1 MRNVAL
7 KSVGYL
13 KPNKINGVATLTAKE
28 KNMEELVNVIEDEVI
43 SSTKVEKNDELKK
56 QIKGI
61 RFMKVKDNFNRETPV
76 VRLTLSNGYEKELK
90 ITDDQLELVRILAED
105 NNNKVVKDCTFMN
118 KVSKKKQ
125 TSYVGLDILLVN
137 GSTIPAL
144 CSFSL
149 MDIIKALAARKAPAV
164 K

>member
-1 MRNVAL
+1 
-7 KSVGYL
+7 
-13 KPNKINGVATLTAKE
+13 
-28 KNMEELVNVIEDEVI
+28 MEELVNVTEDEVI

-61 RFMKVKDNFNRETPV
+61 RFMKVKDNFNRETAV
-76 VRLTLSNGYEKELK
+76 VKLTLSNGYEKELK

-105 NNNKVVKDCTFMN
+105 NNNKVVKDCNFMN

>member
-1 MRNVAL
+1 
-7 KSVGYL
+7 
-13 KPNKINGVATLTAKE
+13 
-28 KNMEELVNVIEDEVI
+28 MEELVNVIEDEVI

>member
-1 MRNVAL
+1 
-7 KSVGYL
+7 
-13 KPNKINGVATLTAKE
+13 
-28 KNMEELVNVIEDEVI
+28 MEELVNVTEDEVI

-76 VRLTLSNGYEKELK
+76 VKLTLSNGYEKELK

-105 NNNKVVKDCTFMN
+105 NNNKVVKDCNFMN